1 MQSSAFAYREPA
13 EHSPASRAM
22 YMRDW
27 RSALRTP
34 TYRIGNRTVRFNYH
48 FALLVS
54 CVLGL
59 ALLFFFARQ
68 GSHSSSEGYWLRRN
82 LATAS
87 SIRLEY
93 EPVTHVYNSTYPLT
107 PPMVLRGGVI
117 NYRIAIIA
125 DLDTNSKVNKGDGST
140 TWRSYLKKGYLTYTV
155 ARSEIQ
161 ISWDDGAPTALESA
175 FALKGRGMELSELVT
190 FNGKLLSFDDRTG
203 LIYEIANDK
212 PIPWVILLDGDGHSA
227 KGFKS
232 EWATVK
238 QQTLYVGSMGKE
250 WTTSAGDFE
259 NHNPMYVK
267 AITPGGEVRSLN
279 WVNNYKQL
287 RLHSQQI
294 SWPGYMIHES
304 GAWSDIRQR
313 WFFLPRRCSKEKYN
327 ETKDEHMG
335 CNVLISADDSFT
347 NIETVKLDP
356 ENTVP
361 THGFSSFKFLPG
373 TDDTII
379 VALKS
384 EELNG
389 KTATFITAFE
399 TTGKTLLPELRIE
412 TEYKY
417 EGFEFI

>member
-1 MQSSAFAYREPA
+1 MQSPAFAYREHA
-13 EHSPASRAM
+13 DHSPSPRAM

-48 FALLVS
+48 FALLVA
-54 CVLGL
+54 CALGL
-59 ALLFFFARQ
+59 VLLFYFARQ
-68 GSHSSSEGYWLRRN
+68 GSRSSSDGYWLRRS
-82 LATAS
+82 LLDTSAL
-87 SIRLEY
+87 RLENG
-93 EPVTHVYNSTYPLT
+93 PVAHVYNATYPLT

-125 DLDTNSKVNKGDGST
+125 DLDTNSSVTKSDGST

-155 ARSEIQ
+155 ARSDIQ
-161 ISWDDGAPTALESA
+161 ISWDDGAPVTLESA

-190 FNGKLLSFDDRTG
+190 FNGRLLSFDDRTG
-203 LIYEIANDK
+203 LIYEIVNNK
-212 PIPWVILLDGDGHSA
+212 VIPWVILLDGDGHSA

-250 WTTSAGDFE
+250 WTTSGGDFE

-267 AITPGGEVRSLN
+267 AVTTSGEVRSIN
-279 WVNNYKQL
+279 WMEKYKQL
-287 RLHSQQI
+287 RLQSQQI

-304 GAWSDIRQR
+304 GAWSEIRQR

-327 ETKDEHMG
+327 EKKDEHMG
-335 CNVLISADDSFT
+335 CNVLVSADESFSD
-347 NIETVKLDP
+347 IETVKLDP
-356 ENTVP
+356 ENTAP

-373 TDDTII
+373 TDDSII

-389 KTATFITAFE
+389 KTATFVTAFD
-399 TTGKTLLPELRIE
+399 TAGKTLLPETRIE
-412 TEYKY
+412 TEFKY

>member
-13 EHSPASRAM
+13 DHSPASRAM

-48 FALLVS
+48 FALLIS
-54 CVLGL
+54 CALVL

-82 LATAS
+82 FADAAS
-87 SIRLEY
+87 IKLENV
-93 EPVTHVYNSTYPLT
+93 PVTHVYNSTYPLT
-107 PPMVLRGGVI
+107 PPVVLRGGVI
-117 NYRIAIIA
+117 SYRIAIIA

-161 ISWDDGAPTALESA
+161 ISWDDGAPTALESS

-259 NHNPMYVK
+259 NNNPMYVK
-267 AITPGGEVRSLN
+267 AITTGGEVRSLN
-279 WVNNYKQL
+279 WVNNFKQL

-304 GAWSDIRQR
+304 GAWSDIKQR

-347 NIETVKLDP
+347 NVETVKLDP
-356 ENTVP
+356 ENTAP

-373 TDDTII
+373 TDDSII

-389 KTATFITAFE
+389 KTATFITAFD